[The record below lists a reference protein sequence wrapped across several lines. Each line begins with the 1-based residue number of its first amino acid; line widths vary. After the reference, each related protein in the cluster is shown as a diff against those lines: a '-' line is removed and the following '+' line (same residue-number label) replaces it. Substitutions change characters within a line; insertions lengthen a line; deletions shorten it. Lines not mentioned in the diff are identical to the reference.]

1 MDNSKATI
9 EWLDSRKQ
17 NVRWQYKHRWQIW
30 VDYCTQKGI
39 PENGSEQ
46 LADMKKRRLSE
57 DNTVK
62 YFYDNEIPR
71 FFQWLQ
77 TEYKGKTTNRPLS
90 ESSALAVTTA
100 IRSFFS
106 YHRYSLEIK
115 KEALPSSEKVA
126 QTYEDHAFDIYQ
138 LRSMFNCGDLQERTI
153 LACGKDLWLRIGD
166 LTSLKRDLIE
176 LAIKREQE
184 LAENEK
190 REPDII
196 EFEMA
201 RTEKEKEPCSCHLSR
216 ETVELLKDYLR
227 TYPKTSEKLFPLTE
241 DALNDLLRRLAENE
255 KREPDIIEF
264 EMARTEKEKEPC
276 SCHLSRETVEL
287 LKDYLRTYPKT
298 SEKLFPLTEDALNDL
313 LRRLAEKSK
322 ITVSGRIRWHCLRKF
337 GITLMHGKITE
348 PVMKYMTGKH
358 ISKDLKV
365 YIQNNR
371 ETFKAFKMIEPLIS
385 LTKQNGNGSSQ
396 LSKQIEELKKETFK
410 RIILEKFIEKS
421 VSKERKAEIL
431 NELAEE
437 LGLTKEKEVHTV
449 LTEDITKPTPLDLD
463 TAISI
468 LAKAYEKKDLERI
481 LKENNN
487 H

>member
-1 MDNSKATI
+1 MKAERSSTNLKGNTRDITKMKMDNSKATT
-9 EWLDSRKQ
+9 EWLNSRKQ
-17 NVRWQYKHRWQIW
+17 NVRWQYSHRWQIW
-30 VDYCTQKGI
+30 LEYCTQKGI
-39 PENGSEQ
+39 PSNGSEQ
-46 LADMKKRRLSE
+46 LEDMKKRRLSE

-77 TEYKGKTTNRPLS
+77 TEYKGKTTKKPLS

-115 KEALPSSEKVA
+115 KEALPSSEKVEG
-126 QTYEDHAFDIYQ
+126 TYQDHAFDIYQ
-138 LRSMFNCGDLQERTI
+138 LRSMFQCGDLQERTI
-153 LACGKDLWLRIGD
+153 LACGKDLWLRVGD
-166 LTSLKRDLIE
+166 FTNLKRDLIE
-176 LAIKREQE
+176 LTIKREQE

-190 REPDII
+190 RDIDII
-196 EFEMA
+196 EFEIP
-201 RTEKEKEPCSCHLSR
+201 TEKEKEPCSCHLSR
-216 ETVELLKDYLR
+216 ETTELLEQYLK
-227 TYPKTSEKLFPLTE
+227 TYS
-241 DALNDLLRRLAENE
+241 
-255 KREPDIIEF
+255 
-264 EMARTEKEKEPC
+264 
-276 SCHLSRETVEL
+276 
-287 LKDYLRTYPKT
+287 KT

-385 LTKQNGNGSSQ
+385 LTKQNGNGGSQ
-396 LSKQIEELKKETFK
+396 LAKLQEDLQQARLTIMVLTK
-410 RIILEKFIEKS
+410 ILEKSIPKEQIRKTMNEVAKEFGIESSEVKMILHEGEPITPDLNTN
-421 VSKERKAEIL
+421 VIALVKAIQQ
-431 NELAEE
+431 
-437 LGLTKEKEVHTV
+437 
-449 LTEDITKPTPLDLD
+449 
-463 TAISI
+463 
-468 LAKAYEKKDLERI
+468 KDLERI
-481 LKENNN
+481 LKENGNN

>member
-1 MDNSKATI
+1 MKAECHSTNLKENEIHKVNMDNSKATS
-9 EWLDSRKQ
+9 EWLDSRKKETK
-17 NVRWQYKHRWQIW
+17 WQYANRWQIW
-30 VDYCTQKGI
+30 LVYCTQKGI
-39 PENGSEQ
+39 PSNGTEQ
-46 LADMKKRRLSE
+46 LEDIKKRRLSE

-62 YFYDNEIPR
+62 FFYDNEIPR

-77 TEYKGKTTNRPLS
+77 TEYKGKTTNKPLS

-138 LRSMFNCGDLQERTI
+138 LRSMFQQGDLRERTV
-153 LACGKDLWLRIGD
+153 LACGKDLWLRAGD
-166 LTSLKRDLIE
+166 FASLKRDLIE

-184 LAENEK
+184 LTENEK

-216 ETVELLKDYLR
+216 ETVEILKDYLR
-227 TYPKTSEKLFPLTE
+227 TYPKT
-241 DALNDLLRRLAENE
+241 N
-255 KREPDIIEF
+255 
-264 EMARTEKEKEPC
+264 
-276 SCHLSRETVEL
+276 
-287 LKDYLRTYPKT
+287 
-298 SEKLFPLTEDALNDL
+298 EKLFPLTEDALNDL

-385 LTKQNGNGSSQ
+385 LTKTNGNGGSQ
-396 LSKQIEELKKETFK
+396 LAKLQEDLQQARLTIMVLTK
-410 RIILEKFIEKS
+410 ILEKSIPKEQIRKTMNEVAKEFGIESSEVKMILHEGEPITPDLNTN
-421 VSKERKAEIL
+421 VIALVKAIQQ
-431 NELAEE
+431 
-437 LGLTKEKEVHTV
+437 
-449 LTEDITKPTPLDLD
+449 
-463 TAISI
+463 
-468 LAKAYEKKDLERI
+468 KDLERI
-481 LKENNN
+481 LKENGNN

>member
-241 DALNDLLRRLAENE
+241 DALNDLLRRLAE
-255 KREPDIIEF
+255 
-264 EMARTEKEKEPC
+264 
-276 SCHLSRETVEL
+276 
-287 LKDYLRTYPKT
+287 
-298 SEKLFPLTEDALNDL
+298 
-313 LRRLAEKSK
+313 KSK